1 MVQRA
6 IEAGCGSGRVK
17 RSRQGC
23 RRRRLVE
30 AALVGAAVAI
40 GMFTAPEAAMADPA
54 SADAPQQVGLASYYG
69 TAHHGRRTA
78 SGSIFDMNEMTAAHA
93 WLPFGTR
100 LRVTLE
106 DTGRQVV
113 VVVTDRLRS
122 ARSVIDL
129 SFGAARELGM
139 LQRGMARVTLAAE

>member
-1 MVQRA
+1 M
-6 IEAGCGSGRVK
+6 
-17 RSRQGC
+17 
-23 RRRRLVE
+23 RLGAVF
-30 AALVGAAVAI
+30 AAAWLVTHGAAK
-40 GMFTAPEAAMADPA
+40 ADPA
-54 SADAPQQVGLASYYG
+54 SADEQSVAPQQVGLASYYG

-106 DTGRQVV
+106 GTGRQVV